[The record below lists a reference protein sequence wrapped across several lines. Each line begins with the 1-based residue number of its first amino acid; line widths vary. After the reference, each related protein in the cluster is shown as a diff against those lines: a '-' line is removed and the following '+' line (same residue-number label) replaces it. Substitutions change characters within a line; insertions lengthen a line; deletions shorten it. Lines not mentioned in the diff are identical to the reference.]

1 VHSDYIVLG
10 GAGFIGSH
18 FVEKLLS
25 EKRRV
30 LVVDDYSAGFYHLL
44 DKYKVN
50 KDLEIVNLDI
60 RNTEKLAS
68 LIHPTSKIIH
78 LASNPDIAAA
88 ATNPRIDFINGTVL
102 TESVVEAAR
111 IAGAKEIMYAS
122 GSGVYGE
129 LVGEDFKES
138 DEMMPIS
145 PYGASKLAG
154 EALLSAY
161 AHMFEIKTTCFRFAN
176 VVGPNQTHGV
186 GYDFVKR
193 LKSNPFELHILGD
206 GQQRKSYIHVSDVI
220 EAVLNTTNTEERMFD
235 TFNVST
241 EDQVSVNEIAEI
253 VFAQLGVSTDSVKIS
268 YSGGRRGWSGDVPNV
283 VLNSEKLQRTG
294 WQPKF
299 NSRLAIESS
308 VSAMVQS
315 AYE

>member
-1 VHSDYIVLG
+1 MQAEYIVLG

-18 FVEKLLS
+18 FVERLLS
-25 EKRRV
+25 EKRKV
-30 LVVDDYSAGFYHLL
+30 LVVDDYSAGFYNLL
-44 DKYKVN
+44 DKYKAN
-50 KDLEIVNLDI
+50 NNLEIVNLDI
-60 RNTEKLAS
+60 RNTKKLTS

-102 TESVVEAAR
+102 TESVAEAAR

-129 LVGEDFKES
+129 LVGDDFKES

-161 AHMFEIKTTCFRFAN
+161 SHMFEIRATCFRFAN

-193 LKSNPFELHILGD
+193 LKLNPFELHILGD

-220 EAVLNTTNTEERMFD
+220 EAVLSTSTTQNQLFD
-235 TFNVST
+235 TVNVST
-241 EDQVSVNEIAEI
+241 QDQVSVNEIAEI
-253 VFAQLGVSTDSVKIS
+253 VFDQLGISKESVNIT
-268 YSGGRRGWSGDVPNV
+268 YSGGHRGWSGDVPQV
-283 VLNSEKLQRTG
+283 VLNTDKLRRTG

-299 NSRLAIESS
+299 NSRLAIVNS
-308 VSAMVQS
+308 VAAMINH
-315 AYE
+315 AF